1 MKSKFVMLST
11 FVDGGVAEDGTPNP
25 RKRFPLFLNLNELKI
40 LSIVHADEGN
50 ILTFSNG
57 FEVKNILIE
66 EDGHFFMGLM
76 E

>member
-11 FVDGGVAEDGTPNP
+11 LVDGRIAEDGTPNP
-25 RKRFPLFLNLNELKI
+25 KKRLPFFLNLNEVKI
-40 LSIVHADEGN
+40 ISIVHLEEGN
-50 ILTFSNG
+50 ALTFSNG
-57 FEVKNILIE
+57 FEVKSILIE